1 MIRRLL
7 MMCGVALAACSGST
21 SGSIEATLGAP
32 LQLAP
37 GQTAVLSDGL
47 EVQFAGIAADSR
59 CPSDVT
65 CVWAGEVVARLA
77 VRDERKT
84 SQHEVREMQSA
95 PIGGYSVSVLQVL
108 PARATSQPIAASDYR
123 VTLKITRQRVSAI
136 GVGF

>member
-7 MMCGVALAACSGST
+7 AVGGVALAACSSAT
-21 SGSIEATLGAP
+21 HDSVEATLGAP

-37 GQTAVLSDGL
+37 GQSAVLSDL

-77 VRDERKT
+77 VRHERKP
-84 SQHEVREMQSA
+84 SQHEVREMESA
-95 PIGGYSVSVLQVL
+95 PVGGYSISVLQVL
-108 PARATSQPIAASDYR
+108 PARATSQPIAPADYR
-123 VTLKITRQRVSAI
+123 VTLKITR
-136 GVGF
+136 